1 VIAGGRVAHRAG
13 RWLAVTLGTAV
24 ALAAVILI
32 YLIVLTRG
40 AML

>member
-1 VIAGGRVAHRAG
+1 MTAGGRAAHR
-13 RWLAVTLGTAV
+13 LTVVLGTAL

-40 AML
+40 AIL